1 MKNIMLE
8 SLLIHENDIWKINDA
23 LNVSSI
29 TCYLIILLSY
39 YYSNIKC

>member
-8 SLLIHENDIWKINDA
+8 SLLIHEINDA